1 MPAPQACDEHVK
13 ALLPKVLITHQNFG
27 VRNKNFVST
36 PSLAKANDCCIHTP
50 PKLCSS
56 LQIVDMMELHLWKLD
71 WAYRHRELA
80 VSKIAPK
87 AGLN

>member
-27 VRNKNFVST
+27 VRKKNFVSI
-36 PSLAKANDCCIHTP
+36 PSLAKANDCSICTP

-56 LQIVDMMELHLWKLD
+56 LQIDMMELHLWKPD

-87 AGLN
+87 ASLN